1 MITSKKQRKADIWG
15 YNRIK
20 HDNIKIQE
28 TILFSPLKN
37 KTKRIISKG
46 ILGIKK
52 RGMGGLKKVL
62 QIVRK
67 STPDCTAKK
76 KKTKTVFYWENN

>member
-1 MITSKKQRKADIWG
+1 MITSKKQRKADIRG

-52 RGMGGLKKVL
+52 RG
-62 QIVRK
+62 
-67 STPDCTAKK
+67 
-76 KKTKTVFYWENN
+76 